1 MNDLIIAGCGY
12 LGQRLAQ
19 SHQAEGDGVLALV
32 RSAASLQALQQQ
44 GINGQCLDL
53 DLDLNLDLPGDQLT
67 QITSLDVEQARLYW
81 LIPPQSSGE
90 TDSRSAAFLRL
101 IRGQRPARVV
111 LISTTG
117 VYGDCQG
124 AWVDEAR
131 PVNPQAPRA
140 LRRWSAEQQWRV
152 WAEGQGVKLVILRL
166 PGIYGPGR
174 LPLARLQK
182 RLPMLC
188 AAEAP
193 WSNRIHVDDLTQVCR
208 AAMDRAPAASLYNV
222 SDGQPSTMLDYFNR
236 VADLV
241 GLPRPEQ
248 ISRQQAE
255 ASLSVEMLS
264 YLNESRR
271 IDNRKMLTELN
282 IQLRYASL
290 AEGLAACL
298 PAGLKAGQTD

>member
-19 SHQAEGDGVLALV
+19 SHHADGDGVLALV
-32 RSAASLQALQQQ
+32 RSPESLQALQRQ
-44 GINGQCLDL
+44 GVNGQCLDL
-53 DLDLNLDLPGDQLT
+53 DWDRERLAQAAAP
-67 QITSLDVEQARLYW
+67 DVERARLYW
-81 LIPPQSSGE
+81 LIPPQPSGE
-90 TDSRSAAFLRL
+90 EDSRSAAFLRL
-101 IRGQRPARVV
+101 IQGQRPGRVV

-124 AWVDEAR
+124 AWVDETR
-131 PVNPQAPRA
+131 PVKPKAPRA
-140 LRRWSAEQQWRV
+140 LRRWSAEQQWRD
-152 WAEGQGVKLVILRL
+152 WADGQGVELVILRL

-182 RLPMLC
+182 GLPMLC
-188 AAEAP
+188 EAEAP
-193 WSNRIHVDDLTQVCR
+193 WSNRIHIDDLTQVCR
-208 AAMDRAPAASLYNV
+208 AAMDRAPNGSLYHV

-236 VADLV
+236 VADLA

-255 ASLSVEMLS
+255 ASLSTEMLS

-271 IDNRKMLTELN
+271 IDNRKMLKELA
-282 IQLRYASL
+282 IELRYPGL
-290 AEGLAACL
+290 DQGLAACW
-298 PAGLKAGQTD
+298 PTQPG